1 MKIVRNGNEF
11 ELTKDE
17 LYTAYLEQEHE
28 FDRDTCLCYIDVHFS
43 DDEWYGEKS
52 YDDIMQ
58 LTDKMAYEYRRYVNK
73 YLDEDFALSN
83 AWDCI
88 KGTIQN

>member
-17 LYTAYLEQEHE
+17 LYTTYLEQEHE
-28 FDRDTCLCYIDVHFS
+28 FDRDTCLCYIDEHFS

-52 YDDIMQ
+52 YDYIVQ
-58 LTDKMAYEYRRYVNK
+58 LADKMAYKYRMYANK
-73 YLDEDFALSN
+73 YLNEYFALSN

-88 KGTIQN
+88 KGTTQN

>member
-28 FDRDTCLCYIDVHFS
+28 FDRDTCLCYIDEHFS

-52 YDDIMQ
+52 YDDIVQ
-58 LTDKMAYEYRRYVNK
+58 LADKMAYEYRRCVNK
-73 YLDEDFALSN
+73 YLDEDSALSN

-88 KGTIQN
+88 KGTTQN